1 MHILIVEDDPVIADV
16 LGMTLDEA
24 GHFHSIAHNIEAAL
38 TELKHI
44 NVDAVLLD
52 INLPDGDGTRLARL
66 IRKKDIPVP
75 ILVVSGNAGIDDKI
89 NALGAGADGYLTKP
103 FDRFE
108 LLANLDAI
116 MRRTHGH
123 SASTI
128 GVGNLEVD
136 LNRHLA
142 LIDGE
147 QLPLTGKEF
156 RIIEFLALRK
166 GSVLSKAAFLS
177 HLYGGM
183 DEPEPKIIDVFM
195 CKLRRKMELAGAKN
209 VVIDTVWGQ
218 GYILREGNMPIDG
231 QPMMNDD
238 HDPVGNNADTAQ
250 DSDNTAGN
258 TKDGSDHHLNNG
270 SGAQEL
276 SAQNQAKRTA
286 TDAGNSAVTRY
297 SRTG

>member
-24 GHFHSIAHNIEAAL
+24 GHFHSIAHNIETAL

-75 ILVVSGNAGIDDKI
+75 ILVVSGNAGIDHKI
-89 NALGAGADGYLTKP
+89 NALGAGAVGYLTKP

-123 SASTI
+123 SAAII

-218 GYILREGNMPIDG
+218 GYILREGNMPTDS
-231 QPMMNDD
+231 QPVENDD
-238 HDPVGNNADTAQ
+238 HGSAVNDADKAQ
-250 DSDNTAGN
+250 DSGESGN
-258 TKDGSDHHLNNG
+258 ASKNGSGHHLNNG
-270 SGAQEL
+270 SGTQDV
-276 SAQNQAKRTA
+276 SAQNQVER
-286 TDAGNSAVTRY
+286 DAANAGSSAGTRY